1 MLDFFLVCIGLV
13 ALVVVPLVES
23 SASLQEGW
31 QNLLLA
37 RGLRLLR
44 LARVFRTLKR
54 FKVVWRL
61 VSGLL
66 SVWDTMA
73 STTCLILLWLYIF
86 GCIAMEVIASDDEL
100 KANERTSGVVL
111 DHFSSLPR
119 ATLTLLQFV
128 TLDAIANVYFPL
140 VTVKPVLIIYFL
152 PLLMFLSIALM
163 NLVTAVLVEHALEH
177 ASQEAELAKLRK
189 KQQIKATLPQLL
201 EIFGGL
207 DADGSGFLTK
217 EEVAGVPL
225 DVLPPNVLEHVS
237 VDNMEDLFEMLDM
250 DGGGSLTQAE
260 FLDGLLSL
268 LLLDIPIWAIQ
279 LQKLLMPMRKNTLQI
294 SKDMSSMVQMAHE
307 MPNIIQ
313 MSKDMQFIKEFHLGW
328 SDRP

>member
-1 MLDFFLVCIGLV
+1 MAKVVDSITFEYATGLLILVNIILIGVEAEMSAQHRDTSWATELERGFLTIYTAELLLRFVVGGMPMCRNAWFLLDFFLVCIGLV
-13 ALVVVPLVES
+13 ALVVVPL
-23 SASLQEGW
+23 EGW

-119 ATLTLLQFV
+119 ATLTLLQF
-128 TLDAIANVYFPL
+128 DAIANVYFPL

-201 EIFGGL
+201 EARLLTVFGDVKPRTDRVCSLSRLSRSRGGL
-207 DADGSGFLTK
+207 
-217 EEVAGVPL
+217 E
-225 DVLPPNVLEHVS
+225 
-237 VDNMEDLFEMLDM
+237 
-250 DGGGSLTQAE
+250 
-260 FLDGLLSL
+260 
-268 LLLDIPIWAIQ
+268 I
-279 LQKLLMPMRKNTLQI
+279 RK
-294 SKDMSSMVQMAHE
+294 
-307 MPNIIQ
+307 
-313 MSKDMQFIKEFHLGW
+313 
-328 SDRP
+328 